1 MRSENNSAVT
11 EDRLK
16 SLEKEMEEY
25 GFQQTMKNLSSEASP
40 SMETNEN
47 KIKTSLSILLIYLK
61 SSNNSLE
68 LQDDFFEVADTLP
81 STIKDLIDGLLDQ
94 NSNKVDTM
102 ASLREAFKV

>member
-40 SMETNEN
+40 SMETN
-47 KIKTSLSILLIYLK
+47 
-61 SSNNSLE
+61 
-68 LQDDFFEVADTLP
+68 
-81 STIKDLIDGLLDQ
+81 
-94 NSNKVDTM
+94 
-102 ASLREAFKV
+102 